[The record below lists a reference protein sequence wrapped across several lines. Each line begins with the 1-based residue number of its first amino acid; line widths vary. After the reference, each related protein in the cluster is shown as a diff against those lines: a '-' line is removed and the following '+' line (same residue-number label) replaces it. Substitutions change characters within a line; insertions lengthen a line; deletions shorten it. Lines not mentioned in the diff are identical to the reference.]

1 MFTALRIAAATV
13 PGIAMIA
20 AHYLP
25 WRKAIGRQLH
35 RLEAYAIGTAAI
47 VGTAVGLLEI
57 ADREEVDI
65 EPRSAAEIVILS
77 AASAGVATLT
87 AWTLDASIEQR
98 HRRLDEESRR
108 HAKNRGKC

>member
-1 MFTALRIAAATV
+1 MLTALKIAAATI
-13 PGIAMIA
+13 PGVTMIA

-35 RLEAYAIGTAAI
+35 RLEAYFIGTTAI
-47 VGTAVGLLEI
+47 VGTAASLLEI
-57 ADREEVDI
+57 ADRERMDVT
-65 EPRSAAEIVILS
+65 PRTAAEILILS
-77 AASAGVATLT
+77 AASAGAATVT

-108 HAKNRGKC
+108 HAKKRDVS